1 MSPTIEVTDEVYA
14 RLEKHVVGF
23 DNPSNVIKRI
33 LDSFEKQLPF
43 DRTKSTPSYKAT
55 SDTHRIFSNKEI
67 QKQISSVAEFLP
79 EDELKTL
86 CDEHTSKEIF
96 GISFPLFIK
105 VNSNAN
111 QTTKKQAVKSNDG
124 VNRWTWKFEF
134 IRNGFAYAI
143 CTQWYPKNDQLVQ
156 QWLSSHES
164 KLVNNVINT
173 DN

>member
-55 SDTHRIFSNKEI
+55 SDTHRLFSNKEI

-79 EDELKTL
+79 EDELETL
-86 CDEHTSKEIF
+86 CDEHTSKDIF
-96 GISFPLFIK
+96 GISFPLFTK
-105 VNSNAN
+105 VN
-111 QTTKKQAVKSNDG
+111 
-124 VNRWTWKFEF
+124 
-134 IRNGFAYAI
+134 
-143 CTQWYPKNDQLVQ
+143 
-156 QWLSSHES
+156 
-164 KLVNNVINT
+164 
-173 DN
+173 